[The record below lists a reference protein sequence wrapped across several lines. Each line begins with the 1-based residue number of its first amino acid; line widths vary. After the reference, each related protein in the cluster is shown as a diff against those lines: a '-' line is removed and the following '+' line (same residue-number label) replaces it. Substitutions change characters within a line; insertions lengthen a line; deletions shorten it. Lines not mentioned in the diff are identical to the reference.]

1 MGGGGVLPDYAEV
14 TSFQPATP
22 NNDAYQRIAP
32 NIASNNNR
40 GMSIASFITDGHGK
54 SNVLYNKTNVSRS
67 RDRDDSSEID
77 SAPPSSVFRGAN
89 GGGGGGGSS
98 SNSNAAAVTKKVP
111 ATAAPPAIEWAV

>member
-77 SAPPSSVFRGAN
+77 SAPAPSSVFRGVN
-89 GGGGGGGSS
+89 GGGSS

-111 ATAAPPAIEWAV
+111 ATAAPPVNEWAV